1 MIQYWER
8 NDERNKK
15 RSGKRLEIEE
25 SGEKNNQNQRVF
37 PRRVSDSDLP
47 VVSSWKNLFRKK
59 GRQNSNKRSSATLS
73 LLLKF
78 LIELLLLQALKLKA
92 PNFVF

>member
-8 NDERNKK
+8 NNERNKK

-37 PRRVSDSDLP
+37 PRRVSDSDLS
-47 VVSSWKNLFRKK
+47 VVLSWKSLFRKI
-59 GRQNSNKRSSATLS
+59 GRQNSNKRSSATQS
-73 LLLKF
+73 LLKF
-78 LIELLLLQALKLKA
+78 LIQLLLLQALKRKA
-92 PNFVF
+92 PIFVF